1 MCFVTGVL
9 PCPQFCGSLMPL
21 HASLQ
26 VPHLPMSPSTH
37 KQEVHGGELP
47 PAEGCDS
54 ANPDWIE
61 AGRWLER
68 QRDLYRRQKLLLLR
82 VRLMKE
88 LLGEG
93 PGRGDD
99 LGQAHRS

>member
-1 MCFVTGVL
+1 M
-9 PCPQFCGSLMPL
+9 
-21 HASLQ
+21 
-26 VPHLPMSPSTH
+26 
-37 KQEVHGGELP
+37 QEVHGGELP
-47 PAEGCDS
+47 PAEGCD
-54 ANPDWIE
+54 AGNPDWIE

-93 PGRGDD
+93 RGAGAGLGAAGRADGRARHAPEMRAVAAA
-99 LGQAHRS
+99 GVP

>member
-1 MCFVTGVL
+1 
-9 PCPQFCGSLMPL
+9 
-21 HASLQ
+21 
-26 VPHLPMSPSTH
+26 MSPSTHH

-93 PGRGDD
+93 QGGGMIRGRPTEVDGANN
-99 LGQAHRS
+99 GH